1 MIKNAFKA
9 LGEAA
14 RGLFRNRGAL
24 LALSALY
31 AALLATVYVFFKTGE
46 AHTWQLAVS
55 ALAVVLAPLLFFVL
69 QAALTHNAQGDVGA
83 LALLRRALRDFPKVL
98 LLGLPLAALAVLCVY
113 LLNKL
118 QAYLPKPSEAAVTVQ
133 FMPQVQGPPPV
144 RLRWQDVLLSSLWLL
159 LLGFVLPLL
168 AARLWLSA
176 ARDGLKST
184 LKRAHRVA
192 GSALA
197 PQSFVVYAVGLF
209 VFGLMPYFV
218 IFTITPVGSAWAE
231 LLIFGLRLALA
242 FVLTLWGW
250 AITLGALA
258 RLTPEPAAVAH
269 ETPPPAATEE
279 VPQRA

>member
-9 LGEAA
+9 LGDAA

-24 LALSALY
+24 LVLSALY
-31 AALLATVYVFFKTGE
+31 AALLAAVYVFFRTGV
-46 AHTWQLAVS
+46 ANAWQLAVS
-55 ALAVVLAPLLFFVL
+55 ALAVLLAPLLFFVL
-69 QAALTHNAQGDVGA
+69 QAALAHNAQGDVGA
-83 LALLRRALRDFPKVL
+83 GALLRRALRDFLKVL
-98 LLGLPLAALAVLCVY
+98 LVGLPLAALAVLCVY

-144 RLRWQDVLLSSLWLL
+144 RLRWEDVLLSSLWLL

-168 AARLWLSA
+168 AARLWLSV

-184 LKRAHRVA
+184 LRNAHRVA

-197 PQSFVVYAVGLF
+197 PQSVVVYAVGLF

-218 IFTITPVGSAWAE
+218 IYTITPVASAWAE
-231 LLIFGLRLALA
+231 LLLFGLRLALA
-242 FVLTLWGW
+242 FVFTLWGW

-258 RLTPEPAAVAH
+258 RLAPQPAAA
-269 ETPPPAATEE
+269 TAQAAPAEE
-279 VPQRA
+279 LPQRA